1 MKKKR
6 IAMLLVATLT
16 FSQSMGAVIPVAAE
30 ELTADTGQETAETEE
45 SEEIVQENDA
55 SETTG
60 EAASVPDLE
69 DDEELSLQ
77 DDAENAEEEI
87 AEEENTSE
95 TTELFGDNTE
105 NQEAF
110 SDGSEAGESAEA
122 NEQYQLNLIF
132 EGASGSQD
140 LLPNSH
146 VRIKSR
152 LVDTIGC
159 SDVSAYELKVAPVTG
174 GNGVKMADVS
184 LDGQDIVLDV
194 YNKTGD
200 ARISATAFINGTEV
214 AKREFWVNISEY
226 VILPE
231 KITDTSGNEINLE
244 VGQQLDIAKDM
255 KPQLVRYKDGK
266 GDPIPLTGDNYKIVM
281 SQTGPGGEEFRD
293 YDADGLKWI
302 EVPGQDLP
310 ILERTT
316 ENSTWFALLA
326 MERSENGDWHY
337 ITRHHYELTSLISN
351 DYDNGHNDDSE
362 EKSSYRLV
370 YDYQDTTGNGAMLP
384 NSQMTATTYLEDKT
398 KDYQRVDD
406 YKLEILEQSKLAD
419 ISVSA
424 DGKKLVIKSG
434 NKTGQGCCYIS
445 VQIPDGKGGYREAF
459 RKDMWFSVSEYVI
472 LPEKITDTSGNE
484 INLEVG
490 QQLDIAKDMKPQLVR
505 YKDGKG
511 DPIPVTGDNYK
522 IVISSWTDESTGTVY
537 HDYDTDGWKWID
549 VPGQEL
555 PILERTSGYGTYFGL
570 TAMEKS
576 VDGNWYQIARRM
588 YELDTLPGY
597 NGDDSG
603 NFGDNGHNDDSE
615 EKSSYRLIYDYQDTT
630 GNGAMLPNSQMT
642 ATTYLEDKTKD
653 YQRVDD
659 YKLEILE
666 QSKLAD
672 ISVSADGKKLVIK
685 SGNKTGQGCCYI
697 SVQIPDGKGGYRE
710 AFRKDMWFSVSEY
723 VILPEKITDTS
734 GNEINLEVGQQLDI
748 AKDMKPQLV
757 RYKDGKGDPI
767 PVTGDNYKI
776 VISSWTDE
784 STGTVYHDYDTDG
797 WKWIDVPG
805 QELPILERTSGYGTY
820 FGLTAMEKS
829 ADGNWHQI
837 ARRMYELDTLPGY
850 NGDDSGNFGDSG
862 HDSDDSEEKSF
873 YNLTYDLE
881 GTAGNEAMLPNNE
894 TTIVTDILDKT
905 SGQHP
910 VKDYKLEIIEQSKLA
925 EATVSSDGKK
935 LIIKSNDKTGV
946 GCCYVAVKLLDKTG
960 EYKEAFRKDIWFEV
974 SEFMLL
980 PENLTDK
987 NGKLLN
993 PAVGESIN
1001 LANLKVKLVQYIN
1014 GKGDPVE
1021 ITGNDI
1027 KIVVMSWK
1035 DTESGKLQYDYDD
1048 EAWNMQKVSGQELP
1062 IMTRKSDDN
1071 TRLALSAMRKNKNGE
1086 WERLV
1091 RKHFEIGENS
1101 SKHSHSWKAVK
1112 TVQATCT
1119 SKGSRTDK
1127 CTSCDGVRTV
1137 TLPAKHTAVKDAAV
1151 AATVFKAGKT
1161 EGSHCKVCGK
1171 VLRKQASVAKLKP
1184 TISLTASSLKMKAGQ
1199 STTVFKA
1206 AGLAKGDYVTKVTS
1220 GNTGI
1225 VKVSSVTKKGT
1236 FRLTAGKKAGST
1248 TVKVILASKKS
1259 ASFKVTVQRGVV
1271 KTSKITVSTKSV
1283 TLKKGTTY
1291 RKLASSVKV
1300 TPVTSQEKV
1309 TYTSSNKKI
1318 VTVTSGGVIKG
1329 LKKGNATITIR
1340 SGSKRTTCKVTV
1352 K

>member
-200 ARISATAFINGTEV
+200 ARISATASINGTEV

-362 EKSSYRLV
+362 EKSSYRL
-370 YDYQDTTGNGAMLP
+370 
-384 NSQMTATTYLEDKT
+384 
-398 KDYQRVDD
+398 
-406 YKLEILEQSKLAD
+406 
-419 ISVSA
+419 
-424 DGKKLVIKSG
+424 
-434 NKTGQGCCYIS
+434 
-445 VQIPDGKGGYREAF
+445 
-459 RKDMWFSVSEYVI
+459 
-472 LPEKITDTSGNE
+472 
-484 INLEVG
+484 
-490 QQLDIAKDMKPQLVR
+490 
-505 YKDGKG
+505 
-511 DPIPVTGDNYK
+511 
-522 IVISSWTDESTGTVY
+522 
-537 HDYDTDGWKWID
+537 
-549 VPGQEL
+549 
-555 PILERTSGYGTYFGL
+555 
-570 TAMEKS
+570 
-576 VDGNWYQIARRM
+576 
-588 YELDTLPGY
+588 
-597 NGDDSG
+597 
-603 NFGDNGHNDDSE
+603 
-615 EKSSYRLIYDYQDTT
+615 IYDYQDTT

-723 VILPEKITDTS
+723 VILPEKITDAN
-734 GNEINLEVGQQLDI
+734 GNVIIPKVGQQVDI
-748 AKDMKPQLV
+748 VNNMKPQLV

-784 STGTVYHDYDTDG
+784 STGTVYPDYDTDV

-925 EATVSSDGKK
+925 EATVSPDGKK

-1151 AATVFKAGKT
+1151 AATVFKAGKK

-1171 VLRKQASVAKLKP
+1171 VLRKQITVAKLKP

-1199 STTVFKA
+1199 STTAFKA
-1206 AGLAKGDYVTKVTS
+1206 AGLAKGDYVTRVTS

-1225 VKVSSVTKKGT
+1225 VKVSSVTKKGA

>member
-200 ARISATAFINGTEV
+200 ARISATASINGTEV

-472 LPEKITDTSGNE
+472 LPEKITDTRGNE

-603 NFGDNGHNDDSE
+603 NFGD
-615 EKSSYRLIYDYQDTT
+615 
-630 GNGAMLPNSQMT
+630 
-642 ATTYLEDKTKD
+642 
-653 YQRVDD
+653 
-659 YKLEILE
+659 
-666 QSKLAD
+666 
-672 ISVSADGKKLVIK
+672 
-685 SGNKTGQGCCYI
+685 
-697 SVQIPDGKGGYRE
+697 
-710 AFRKDMWFSVSEY
+710 
-723 VILPEKITDTS
+723 
-734 GNEINLEVGQQLDI
+734 
-748 AKDMKPQLV
+748 
-757 RYKDGKGDPI
+757 
-767 PVTGDNYKI
+767 
-776 VISSWTDE
+776 
-784 STGTVYHDYDTDG
+784 
-797 WKWIDVPG
+797 
-805 QELPILERTSGYGTY
+805 
-820 FGLTAMEKS
+820 
-829 ADGNWHQI
+829 
-837 ARRMYELDTLPGY
+837 
-850 NGDDSGNFGDSG
+850 SG

-925 EATVSSDGKK
+925 EATVSPDGKK

-1151 AATVFKAGKT
+1151 AATVFKAGKK

-1171 VLRKQASVAKLKP
+1171 VLRKQITVAKLKP
-1184 TISLTASSLKMKAGQ
+1184 TISLTTSSLKMKASQ
-1199 STTVFKA
+1199 STTAFKA

-1329 LKKGNATITIR
+1329 LKKGTATITIR

>member
-16 FSQSMGAVIPVAAE
+16 FSQNMGAVIPAAAE

-45 SEEIVQENDA
+45 SVQENDD

-95 TTELFGDNTE
+95 TTELSGDNTE

-110 SDGSEAGESAEA
+110 SDGSEDGESATA
-122 NEQYQLNLIF
+122 NEQYQLNLIY
-132 EGASGSQD
+132 EGTSGSQD

-146 VRIKSR
+146 VRIKTR
-152 LVDTIGC
+152 LVDTTDW

-214 AKREFWVNISEY
+214 AKREFGVNISEY

-266 GDPIPLTGDNYKIVM
+266 GDPIPVTGDNYKIVM
-281 SQTGPGGEEFRD
+281 SQTDPGGEELRD

-326 MERSENGDWHY
+326 MERLENGDWHY
-337 ITRHHYELTSLISN
+337 ITRHHYELNPLNNS

-362 EKSSYRLV
+362 EKSSYRLI
-370 YDYQDTTGNGAMLP
+370 YDYQDTTGNEAMLP
-384 NSQMTATTYLEDKT
+384 NSQMTAITYLEDKT

-505 YKDGKG
+505 YKG
-511 DPIPVTGDNYK
+511 
-522 IVISSWTDESTGTVY
+522 
-537 HDYDTDGWKWID
+537 
-549 VPGQEL
+549 
-555 PILERTSGYGTYFGL
+555 
-570 TAMEKS
+570 
-576 VDGNWYQIARRM
+576 
-588 YELDTLPGY
+588 
-597 NGDDSG
+597 
-603 NFGDNGHNDDSE
+603 
-615 EKSSYRLIYDYQDTT
+615 
-630 GNGAMLPNSQMT
+630 
-642 ATTYLEDKTKD
+642 
-653 YQRVDD
+653 
-659 YKLEILE
+659 
-666 QSKLAD
+666 
-672 ISVSADGKKLVIK
+672 
-685 SGNKTGQGCCYI
+685 
-697 SVQIPDGKGGYRE
+697 
-710 AFRKDMWFSVSEY
+710 
-723 VILPEKITDTS
+723 
-734 GNEINLEVGQQLDI
+734 
-748 AKDMKPQLV
+748 
-757 RYKDGKGDPI
+757 GKGDPI

-837 ARRMYELDTLPGY
+837 ARRMYEVDTLPGY

-925 EATVSSDGKK
+925 EATVSPDGKK

-974 SEFMLL
+974 SEFMLI
-980 PENLTDK
+980 PDNLTDK

-1001 LANLKVKLVQYIN
+1001 LVNLKVKLVQYIN

-1127 CTSCDGVRTV
+1127 CTSCDGIRTV
-1137 TLPAKHTAVKDAAV
+1137 TLPAKHTAVKDAAI
-1151 AATVFKAGKT
+1151 AATVFKAGKK

-1171 VLRKQASVAKLKP
+1171 VLKKQITVAKLKP

-1199 STTVFKA
+1199 STTAFKA

-1259 ASFKVTVQRGVV
+1259 ASFKVTVQRGAV

-1318 VTVTSGGVIKG
+1318 ATVTSGGVIKG
-1329 LKKGNATITIR
+1329 LKKGTATITIR

>member
-110 SDGSEAGESAEA
+110 SDGSEAGESAAA

-132 EGASGSQD
+132 EGASGGQD
-140 LLPNSH
+140 LLPNSR

-152 LVDTIGC
+152 LVDTIGY

-174 GNGVKMADVS
+174 GNGAKMADVS

-200 ARISATAFINGTEV
+200 ARISATASINGTEV

-576 VDGNWYQIARRM
+576 
-588 YELDTLPGY
+588 
-597 NGDDSG
+597 
-603 NFGDNGHNDDSE
+603 
-615 EKSSYRLIYDYQDTT
+615 
-630 GNGAMLPNSQMT
+630 
-642 ATTYLEDKTKD
+642 
-653 YQRVDD
+653 
-659 YKLEILE
+659 
-666 QSKLAD
+666 
-672 ISVSADGKKLVIK
+672 
-685 SGNKTGQGCCYI
+685 
-697 SVQIPDGKGGYRE
+697 
-710 AFRKDMWFSVSEY
+710 
-723 VILPEKITDTS
+723 
-734 GNEINLEVGQQLDI
+734 
-748 AKDMKPQLV
+748 
-757 RYKDGKGDPI
+757 
-767 PVTGDNYKI
+767 
-776 VISSWTDE
+776 
-784 STGTVYHDYDTDG
+784 
-797 WKWIDVPG
+797 
-805 QELPILERTSGYGTY
+805 
-820 FGLTAMEKS
+820 

-925 EATVSSDGKK
+925 EATVSPDGKK

-1151 AATVFKAGKT
+1151 AATVFKAGKK

-1171 VLRKQASVAKLKP
+1171 VLRKQITVAKLKP
-1184 TISLTASSLKMKAGQ
+1184 TISLTTSSLKMKAGQ
-1199 STTVFKA
+1199 STTAFKA

-1329 LKKGNATITIR
+1329 LKKGTATITIR

>member
-45 SEEIVQENDA
+45 SEEIVQENGG

-60 EAASVPDLE
+60 EVASVPDLE
-69 DDEELSLQ
+69 DEEELSLQ

-95 TTELFGDNTE
+95 TTELSGDNTE

-110 SDGSEAGESAEA
+110 SDGSEAGESAAA

-132 EGASGSQD
+132 EGASGGQD
-140 LLPNSH
+140 LLPNSR

-152 LVDTIGC
+152 LVDTIGY

-174 GNGVKMADVS
+174 GNGAKMADVS

-472 LPEKITDTSGNE
+472 LPEKITDANGNV
-484 INLEVG
+484 IIPKVG
-490 QQLDIAKDMKPQLVR
+490 QKVDIVNNMKPQLVR

-576 VDGNWYQIARRM
+576 V
-588 YELDTLPGY
+588 
-597 NGDDSG
+597 
-603 NFGDNGHNDDSE
+603 
-615 EKSSYRLIYDYQDTT
+615 
-630 GNGAMLPNSQMT
+630 
-642 ATTYLEDKTKD
+642 
-653 YQRVDD
+653 
-659 YKLEILE
+659 
-666 QSKLAD
+666 
-672 ISVSADGKKLVIK
+672 
-685 SGNKTGQGCCYI
+685 
-697 SVQIPDGKGGYRE
+697 
-710 AFRKDMWFSVSEY
+710 
-723 VILPEKITDTS
+723 
-734 GNEINLEVGQQLDI
+734 
-748 AKDMKPQLV
+748 
-757 RYKDGKGDPI
+757 
-767 PVTGDNYKI
+767 
-776 VISSWTDE
+776 
-784 STGTVYHDYDTDG
+784 
-797 WKWIDVPG
+797 
-805 QELPILERTSGYGTY
+805 
-820 FGLTAMEKS
+820 
-829 ADGNWHQI
+829 DGNWHQI

-925 EATVSSDGKK
+925 EATVSPDGKK

-1151 AATVFKAGKT
+1151 AATVFKAGKK

-1171 VLRKQASVAKLKP
+1171 VLRKQITVAKLKP
-1184 TISLTASSLKMKAGQ
+1184 TISLTTSSLKMKAGQ
-1199 STTVFKA
+1199 STTAFKA

-1225 VKVSSVTKKGT
+1225 VKVSSVTKKGI

-1329 LKKGNATITIR
+1329 LKKGTATITIR

>member
-200 ARISATAFINGTEV
+200 ARISATASINGTEV

-490 QQLDIAKDMKPQLVR
+490 QQVDIAKDMKPQLVR

-603 NFGDNGHNDDSE
+603 NFGD
-615 EKSSYRLIYDYQDTT
+615 
-630 GNGAMLPNSQMT
+630 
-642 ATTYLEDKTKD
+642 
-653 YQRVDD
+653 
-659 YKLEILE
+659 
-666 QSKLAD
+666 
-672 ISVSADGKKLVIK
+672 
-685 SGNKTGQGCCYI
+685 
-697 SVQIPDGKGGYRE
+697 
-710 AFRKDMWFSVSEY
+710 
-723 VILPEKITDTS
+723 
-734 GNEINLEVGQQLDI
+734 
-748 AKDMKPQLV
+748 
-757 RYKDGKGDPI
+757 
-767 PVTGDNYKI
+767 
-776 VISSWTDE
+776 
-784 STGTVYHDYDTDG
+784 
-797 WKWIDVPG
+797 
-805 QELPILERTSGYGTY
+805 
-820 FGLTAMEKS
+820 
-829 ADGNWHQI
+829 
-837 ARRMYELDTLPGY
+837 
-850 NGDDSGNFGDSG
+850 SG

-925 EATVSSDGKK
+925 EATVSPDGKK

-1151 AATVFKAGKT
+1151 AATVFKAGKK

-1171 VLRKQASVAKLKP
+1171 VLRKQITVAKLKP
-1184 TISLTASSLKMKAGQ
+1184 TISLTTSSLKMKAGQ
-1199 STTVFKA
+1199 STTAFKA

-1329 LKKGNATITIR
+1329 LKKGTATITIR

>member
-45 SEEIVQENDA
+45 SVQENDD

-60 EAASVPDLE
+60 EAASVPDLK

-95 TTELFGDNTE
+95 ITELFGDNTE
-105 NQEAF
+105 NQEVF
-110 SDGSEAGESAEA
+110 NDGSEGGESAAA

-132 EGASGSQD
+132 EGASGGQD
-140 LLPNSH
+140 LLPNSR

-152 LVDTIGC
+152 LVDTIGY

-174 GNGVKMADVS
+174 GNGAKMADVS

-214 AKREFWVNISEY
+214 AKREFWVNI
-226 VILPE
+226 
-231 KITDTSGNEINLE
+231 
-244 VGQQLDIAKDM
+244 
-255 KPQLVRYKDGK
+255 
-266 GDPIPLTGDNYKIVM
+266 
-281 SQTGPGGEEFRD
+281 
-293 YDADGLKWI
+293 
-302 EVPGQDLP
+302 
-310 ILERTT
+310 
-316 ENSTWFALLA
+316 
-326 MERSENGDWHY
+326 
-337 ITRHHYELTSLISN
+337 
-351 DYDNGHNDDSE
+351 
-362 EKSSYRLV
+362 
-370 YDYQDTTGNGAMLP
+370 
-384 NSQMTATTYLEDKT
+384 
-398 KDYQRVDD
+398 
-406 YKLEILEQSKLAD
+406 
-419 ISVSA
+419 
-424 DGKKLVIKSG
+424 
-434 NKTGQGCCYIS
+434 
-445 VQIPDGKGGYREAF
+445 
-459 RKDMWFSVSEYVI
+459 
-472 LPEKITDTSGNE
+472 
-484 INLEVG
+484 
-490 QQLDIAKDMKPQLVR
+490 
-505 YKDGKG
+505 
-511 DPIPVTGDNYK
+511 
-522 IVISSWTDESTGTVY
+522 
-537 HDYDTDGWKWID
+537 
-549 VPGQEL
+549 
-555 PILERTSGYGTYFGL
+555 
-570 TAMEKS
+570 
-576 VDGNWYQIARRM
+576 
-588 YELDTLPGY
+588 
-597 NGDDSG
+597 
-603 NFGDNGHNDDSE
+603 
-615 EKSSYRLIYDYQDTT
+615 
-630 GNGAMLPNSQMT
+630 
-642 ATTYLEDKTKD
+642 
-653 YQRVDD
+653 
-659 YKLEILE
+659 
-666 QSKLAD
+666 
-672 ISVSADGKKLVIK
+672 
-685 SGNKTGQGCCYI
+685 
-697 SVQIPDGKGGYRE
+697 
-710 AFRKDMWFSVSEY
+710 SEY

-1329 LKKGNATITIR
+1329 LKKGTATITIR

>member
-45 SEEIVQENDA
+45 SVQENDD

-60 EAASVPDLE
+60 EAASVPDLK

-95 TTELFGDNTE
+95 ITELFGDNTE
-105 NQEAF
+105 NQEVF
-110 SDGSEAGESAEA
+110 NDGSEGGESAAA

-132 EGASGSQD
+132 EGASGGQD
-140 LLPNSH
+140 LLPNSR

-152 LVDTIGC
+152 LVDTIGY

-174 GNGVKMADVS
+174 GNGAKMADVS

-472 LPEKITDTSGNE
+472 LPEKITDANGNV
-484 INLEVG
+484 IIPKVG
-490 QQLDIAKDMKPQLVR
+490 QKVDIVNNMKPQLVR

-603 NFGDNGHNDDSE
+603 NFGD
-615 EKSSYRLIYDYQDTT
+615 
-630 GNGAMLPNSQMT
+630 
-642 ATTYLEDKTKD
+642 
-653 YQRVDD
+653 
-659 YKLEILE
+659 
-666 QSKLAD
+666 
-672 ISVSADGKKLVIK
+672 
-685 SGNKTGQGCCYI
+685 
-697 SVQIPDGKGGYRE
+697 
-710 AFRKDMWFSVSEY
+710 
-723 VILPEKITDTS
+723 
-734 GNEINLEVGQQLDI
+734 
-748 AKDMKPQLV
+748 
-757 RYKDGKGDPI
+757 
-767 PVTGDNYKI
+767 
-776 VISSWTDE
+776 
-784 STGTVYHDYDTDG
+784 
-797 WKWIDVPG
+797 
-805 QELPILERTSGYGTY
+805 
-820 FGLTAMEKS
+820 
-829 ADGNWHQI
+829 
-837 ARRMYELDTLPGY
+837 
-850 NGDDSGNFGDSG
+850 SG

-925 EATVSSDGKK
+925 EATVSPDGKK

-1151 AATVFKAGKT
+1151 AATVFKAGKK

-1199 STTVFKA
+1199 STTAFKA
-1206 AGLAKGDYVTKVTS
+1206 AGLAKGDYVTRVTS

-1225 VKVSSVTKKGT
+1225 VKVSSVTKKGA

>member
-45 SEEIVQENDA
+45 SEEIVQENGG

-60 EAASVPDLE
+60 EVASVPDLE
-69 DDEELSLQ
+69 DEEELSLQ

-95 TTELFGDNTE
+95 TTELSGDNTE

-110 SDGSEAGESAEA
+110 SDGSEAGESAAA

-132 EGASGSQD
+132 EGASGGQD
-140 LLPNSH
+140 LLPNSR

-152 LVDTIGC
+152 LVDTIGY

-174 GNGVKMADVS
+174 GNGAKMADVS

-537 HDYDTDGWKWID
+537 PDYDTD
-549 VPGQEL
+549 V
-555 PILERTSGYGTYFGL
+555 
-570 TAMEKS
+570 
-576 VDGNWYQIARRM
+576 
-588 YELDTLPGY
+588 
-597 NGDDSG
+597 
-603 NFGDNGHNDDSE
+603 
-615 EKSSYRLIYDYQDTT
+615 
-630 GNGAMLPNSQMT
+630 
-642 ATTYLEDKTKD
+642 
-653 YQRVDD
+653 
-659 YKLEILE
+659 
-666 QSKLAD
+666 
-672 ISVSADGKKLVIK
+672 
-685 SGNKTGQGCCYI
+685 
-697 SVQIPDGKGGYRE
+697 
-710 AFRKDMWFSVSEY
+710 
-723 VILPEKITDTS
+723 
-734 GNEINLEVGQQLDI
+734 
-748 AKDMKPQLV
+748 
-757 RYKDGKGDPI
+757 
-767 PVTGDNYKI
+767 
-776 VISSWTDE
+776 
-784 STGTVYHDYDTDG
+784 

-925 EATVSSDGKK
+925 EATVSPDGKK

-1151 AATVFKAGKT
+1151 AATVFKAGKK

-1171 VLRKQASVAKLKP
+1171 VLRKQITVAKLKP

-1199 STTVFKA
+1199 STTAFKA
-1206 AGLAKGDYVTKVTS
+1206 AGLAKGDYVTRVTS

-1225 VKVSSVTKKGT
+1225 VKVSSVTKKGA

>member
-1 MKKKR
+1 M
-6 IAMLLVATLT
+6 
-16 FSQSMGAVIPVAAE
+16 
-30 ELTADTGQETAETEE
+30 
-45 SEEIVQENDA
+45 N
-55 SETTG
+55 
-60 EAASVPDLE
+60 
-69 DDEELSLQ
+69 
-77 DDAENAEEEI
+77 
-87 AEEENTSE
+87 
-95 TTELFGDNTE
+95 
-105 NQEAF
+105 
-110 SDGSEAGESAEA
+110 
-122 NEQYQLNLIF
+122 
-132 EGASGSQD
+132 
-140 LLPNSH
+140 NS
-146 VRIKSR
+146 
-152 LVDTIGC
+152 
-159 SDVSAYELKVAPVTG
+159 
-174 GNGVKMADVS
+174 
-184 LDGQDIVLDV
+184 
-194 YNKTGD
+194 
-200 ARISATAFINGTEV
+200 
-214 AKREFWVNISEY
+214 
-226 VILPE
+226 
-231 KITDTSGNEINLE
+231 
-244 VGQQLDIAKDM
+244 
-255 KPQLVRYKDGK
+255 
-266 GDPIPLTGDNYKIVM
+266 
-281 SQTGPGGEEFRD
+281 
-293 YDADGLKWI
+293 
-302 EVPGQDLP
+302 
-310 ILERTT
+310 
-316 ENSTWFALLA
+316 
-326 MERSENGDWHY
+326 
-337 ITRHHYELTSLISN
+337 

-362 EKSSYRLV
+362 EKSSYRLI
-370 YDYQDTTGNGAMLP
+370 YDYQDTTGNEAMLP

-472 LPEKITDTSGNE
+472 LPEKITDANGNV
-484 INLEVG
+484 IIPEVG
-490 QQLDIAKDMKPQLVR
+490 QQVDIV
-505 YKDGKG
+505 
-511 DPIPVTGDNYK
+511 N
-522 IVISSWTDESTGTVY
+522 
-537 HDYDTDGWKWID
+537 
-549 VPGQEL
+549 
-555 PILERTSGYGTYFGL
+555 
-570 TAMEKS
+570 
-576 VDGNWYQIARRM
+576 N
-588 YELDTLPGY
+588 
-597 NGDDSG
+597 
-603 NFGDNGHNDDSE
+603 
-615 EKSSYRLIYDYQDTT
+615 
-630 GNGAMLPNSQMT
+630 
-642 ATTYLEDKTKD
+642 
-653 YQRVDD
+653 
-659 YKLEILE
+659 
-666 QSKLAD
+666 
-672 ISVSADGKKLVIK
+672 
-685 SGNKTGQGCCYI
+685 
-697 SVQIPDGKGGYRE
+697 
-710 AFRKDMWFSVSEY
+710 
-723 VILPEKITDTS
+723 
-734 GNEINLEVGQQLDI
+734 
-748 AKDMKPQLV
+748 MKPQLV

-837 ARRMYELDTLPGY
+837 ARRMYEVDTLPGY

-925 EATVSSDGKK
+925 EATVSPDGKK

-974 SEFMLL
+974 SEFMLI
-980 PENLTDK
+980 PDNLTDK

-1127 CTSCDGVRTV
+1127 CTSCDGIRTV
-1137 TLPAKHTAVKDAAV
+1137 TLPAKHTAVKDAAI
-1151 AATVFKAGKT
+1151 AATVFKAGKK

-1171 VLRKQASVAKLKP
+1171 VLRKQITVAKLKP

-1199 STTVFKA
+1199 STTAFKA

-1259 ASFKVTVQRGVV
+1259 ASFKVTVQRGAV

-1300 TPVTSQEKV
+1300 PPVPSQEKV

-1318 VTVTSGGVIKG
+1318 ATVTSGGVIKG
-1329 LKKGNATITIR
+1329 LKKGTATITIR

>member
-6 IAMLLVATLT
+6 IAMLLAATLT
-16 FSQSMGAVIPVAAE
+16 FSQSMGVAIPVAAE

-45 SEEIVQENDA
+45 SVQENDD

-60 EAASVPDLE
+60 EAASVSDLE

-110 SDGSEAGESAEA
+110 SDGSEAGESAAA

-140 LLPNSH
+140 LLPNSR

-152 LVDTIGC
+152 LVDTIGY

-184 LDGQDIVLDV
+184 LEGQDIVLDV
-194 YNKTGD
+194 YNKTGN

-266 GDPIPLTGDNYKIVM
+266 GDPIPVTGDNYKIVM
-281 SQTGPGGEEFRD
+281 SQTGPGGEELRD

-337 ITRHHYELTSLISN
+337 ITRHHYALNPLNNS

-384 NSQMTATTYLEDKT
+384 NSQMTAT
-398 KDYQRVDD
+398 
-406 YKLEILEQSKLAD
+406 I
-419 ISVSA
+419 
-424 DGKKLVIKSG
+424 
-434 NKTGQGCCYIS
+434 
-445 VQIPDGKGGYREAF
+445 
-459 RKDMWFSVSEYVI
+459 
-472 LPEKITDTSGNE
+472 
-484 INLEVG
+484 
-490 QQLDIAKDMKPQLVR
+490 
-505 YKDGKG
+505 
-511 DPIPVTGDNYK
+511 
-522 IVISSWTDESTGTVY
+522 
-537 HDYDTDGWKWID
+537 
-549 VPGQEL
+549 
-555 PILERTSGYGTYFGL
+555 
-570 TAMEKS
+570 
-576 VDGNWYQIARRM
+576 
-588 YELDTLPGY
+588 
-597 NGDDSG
+597 
-603 NFGDNGHNDDSE
+603 
-615 EKSSYRLIYDYQDTT
+615 
-630 GNGAMLPNSQMT
+630 
-642 ATTYLEDKTKD
+642 YLEDKTKD

-925 EATVSSDGKK
+925 EATVSPDGKK

-1151 AATVFKAGKT
+1151 AATVFKAGKK

-1171 VLRKQASVAKLKP
+1171 VLRKQITVAKLKP
-1184 TISLTASSLKMKAGQ
+1184 TISLTTSSLKMKAGQ
-1199 STTVFKA
+1199 STTAFKA

-1329 LKKGNATITIR
+1329 LKKGTATITIR

>member
-45 SEEIVQENDA
+45 SVQENDD
-55 SETTG
+55 SETIG
-60 EAASVPDLE
+60 KAASVPDLE

-87 AEEENTSE
+87 AEEDTSE

-110 SDGSEAGESAEA
+110 SDGSEAGESAVA

-132 EGASGSQD
+132 EGASGGQD
-140 LLPNSH
+140 LLPNSR

-152 LVDTIGC
+152 LVDTIGY
-159 SDVSAYELKVAPVTG
+159 SDVSAYELKVASVTG
-174 GNGVKMADVS
+174 GNGAKMADVS

-511 DPIPVTGDNYK
+511 DPIPLTGDNYK

-537 HDYDTDGWKWID
+537 PDYDTD
-549 VPGQEL
+549 V
-555 PILERTSGYGTYFGL
+555 
-570 TAMEKS
+570 
-576 VDGNWYQIARRM
+576 
-588 YELDTLPGY
+588 
-597 NGDDSG
+597 
-603 NFGDNGHNDDSE
+603 
-615 EKSSYRLIYDYQDTT
+615 
-630 GNGAMLPNSQMT
+630 
-642 ATTYLEDKTKD
+642 
-653 YQRVDD
+653 
-659 YKLEILE
+659 
-666 QSKLAD
+666 
-672 ISVSADGKKLVIK
+672 
-685 SGNKTGQGCCYI
+685 
-697 SVQIPDGKGGYRE
+697 
-710 AFRKDMWFSVSEY
+710 
-723 VILPEKITDTS
+723 
-734 GNEINLEVGQQLDI
+734 
-748 AKDMKPQLV
+748 
-757 RYKDGKGDPI
+757 
-767 PVTGDNYKI
+767 
-776 VISSWTDE
+776 
-784 STGTVYHDYDTDG
+784 

-925 EATVSSDGKK
+925 EATVSPDGKK

-980 PENLTDK
+980 PENMTDK

-1151 AATVFKAGKT
+1151 AATVFKAGKK

-1171 VLRKQASVAKLKP
+1171 VLRKQITVAKLKP
-1184 TISLTASSLKMKAGQ
+1184 TISLTTSSLKMKASQ
-1199 STTVFKA
+1199 STTAFKA

-1329 LKKGNATITIR
+1329 LKKGTATITIR

>member
-45 SEEIVQENDA
+45 SEEIVQKNGG

-60 EAASVPDLE
+60 EVASVPDLE
-69 DDEELSLQ
+69 DEEELSLQ

-95 TTELFGDNTE
+95 ITELFGDNTE

-110 SDGSEAGESAEA
+110 SDDSEAGESAAA

-132 EGASGSQD
+132 EGASGGQD
-140 LLPNSH
+140 LLPNSR

-152 LVDTIGC
+152 LVDTIDY

-200 ARISATAFINGTEV
+200 ARISATASINGTEV

-244 VGQQLDIAKDM
+244 IGQQLDIAKDM

-472 LPEKITDTSGNE
+472 LPEKITDANGNV
-484 INLEVG
+484 IIPKVG
-490 QQLDIAKDMKPQLVR
+490 QKVDIVNNMKPQLVR

-537 HDYDTDGWKWID
+537 PDYDTD
-549 VPGQEL
+549 V
-555 PILERTSGYGTYFGL
+555 
-570 TAMEKS
+570 
-576 VDGNWYQIARRM
+576 
-588 YELDTLPGY
+588 
-597 NGDDSG
+597 
-603 NFGDNGHNDDSE
+603 
-615 EKSSYRLIYDYQDTT
+615 
-630 GNGAMLPNSQMT
+630 
-642 ATTYLEDKTKD
+642 
-653 YQRVDD
+653 
-659 YKLEILE
+659 
-666 QSKLAD
+666 
-672 ISVSADGKKLVIK
+672 
-685 SGNKTGQGCCYI
+685 
-697 SVQIPDGKGGYRE
+697 
-710 AFRKDMWFSVSEY
+710 
-723 VILPEKITDTS
+723 
-734 GNEINLEVGQQLDI
+734 
-748 AKDMKPQLV
+748 
-757 RYKDGKGDPI
+757 
-767 PVTGDNYKI
+767 
-776 VISSWTDE
+776 
-784 STGTVYHDYDTDG
+784 

-925 EATVSSDGKK
+925 EATVSPDGKK

-1151 AATVFKAGKT
+1151 AATVFKAGKK

-1171 VLRKQASVAKLKP
+1171 VLRKQITVAKLKP

-1199 STTVFKA
+1199 STTAFKA
-1206 AGLAKGDYVTKVTS
+1206 AGLAKGDYVTRVTS

-1225 VKVSSVTKKGT
+1225 VKVSSVTKKGA

>member
-6 IAMLLVATLT
+6 IAMLLAAALT
-16 FSQSMGAVIPVAAE
+16 FSQSMGAAIPVAAE

-45 SEEIVQENDA
+45 SVQENGG
-55 SETTG
+55 SEITG
-60 EAASVPDLE
+60 ETASVSDLE

-77 DDAENAEEEI
+77 DDAENAEEV

-95 TTELFGDNTE
+95 IAEISGDNTE
-105 NQEAF
+105 NQEVF
-110 SDGSEAGESAEA
+110 SDGSEGGESATA
-122 NEQYQLNLIF
+122 NEQYQLNLIY
-132 EGASGSQD
+132 EGTSGSQD
-140 LLPNSH
+140 LLPNSR
-146 VRIKSR
+146 VRMKTR
-152 LVDTIGC
+152 LVDTTDW
-159 SDVSAYELKVAPVTG
+159 SAVSTYELKVAPVTG

-200 ARISATAFINGTEV
+200 ARISATAFINGNEV
-214 AKREFWVNISEY
+214 AKREFGINISEY

-231 KITDTSGNEINLE
+231 KTINLE
-244 VGQQLDIAKDM
+244 AGQQLDIAKDM

-266 GDPIPLTGDNYKIVM
+266 GDPIPVTGDNYKIVM
-281 SQTGPGGEEFRD
+281 SQTGPGGEELRD

-302 EVPGQDLP
+302 AVPGQDLP

-337 ITRHHYELTSLISN
+337 ITRHHYALDPLINS

-362 EKSSYRLV
+362 EKSSYSLI
-370 YDYQDTTGNGAMLP
+370 YDYQDTTGNGSMLP

-406 YKLEILEQSKLAD
+406 YKLEILEQSKLAE

-459 RKDMWFSVSEYVI
+459 RKDIWFSVSEYVL
-472 LPEKITDTSGNE
+472 LPENITDANGKVF
-484 INLEVG
+484 IPEVG
-490 QQLDIAKDMKPQLVR
+490 QQIDILNNMKPQLVR
-505 YKDGKG
+505 YKKGKG

-522 IVISSWTDESTGTVY
+522 IVIYSETDESTGTV
-537 HDYDTDGWKWID
+537 HRDYDADGWKWID

-555 PILERTSGYGTYFGL
+555 PILERTSGYGTWF
-570 TAMEKS
+570 A
-576 VDGNWYQIARRM
+576 
-588 YELDTLPGY
+588 
-597 NGDDSG
+597 
-603 NFGDNGHNDDSE
+603 
-615 EKSSYRLIYDYQDTT
+615 
-630 GNGAMLPNSQMT
+630 
-642 ATTYLEDKTKD
+642 
-653 YQRVDD
+653 
-659 YKLEILE
+659 
-666 QSKLAD
+666 
-672 ISVSADGKKLVIK
+672 LV
-685 SGNKTGQGCCYI
+685 
-697 SVQIPDGKGGYRE
+697 
-710 AFRKDMWFSVSEY
+710 
-723 VILPEKITDTS
+723 
-734 GNEINLEVGQQLDI
+734 
-748 AKDMKPQLV
+748 
-757 RYKDGKGDPI
+757 
-767 PVTGDNYKI
+767 
-776 VISSWTDE
+776 
-784 STGTVYHDYDTDG
+784 
-797 WKWIDVPG
+797 
-805 QELPILERTSGYGTY
+805 
-820 FGLTAMEKS
+820 AMEKS

-850 NGDDSGNFGDSG
+850 NGNDSGSFGDSG

-894 TTIVTDILDKT
+894 TTIMTDILDKT

-925 EATVSSDGKK
+925 EAAVSSDGKK

-960 EYKEAFRKDIWFEV
+960 KYKEAFRKDIWFEV

-1001 LANLKVKLVQYIN
+1001 LANLKVKLIQYIN

-1027 KIVVMSWK
+1027 KIVVMSWR

-1062 IMTRKSDDN
+1062 IMTRRSDDN
-1071 TRLALSAMRKNKNGE
+1071 TRLALSAIRKNKNGE

-1137 TLPAKHTAVKDAAV
+1137 TLPAKHTVVKDAAV

-1171 VLRKQASVAKLKP
+1171 VIRKQASVAKLKP

-1199 STTVFKA
+1199 STTAFKA

-1225 VKVSSVTKKGT
+1225 VKVSSVIKKGT

-1259 ASFKVTVQRGVV
+1259 ASFKVTVQNGAV

-1300 TPVTSQEKV
+1300 TPVTSPEKV

-1318 VTVTSGGVIKG
+1318 ATVTSGGVIKG
-1329 LKKGNATITIR
+1329 LKKGTATITIR
-1340 SGSKRTTCKVTV
+1340 SGSKKTTCKVTV

>member
-6 IAMLLVATLT
+6 IAMLLAAALT
-16 FSQSMGAVIPVAAE
+16 FSQSMGAAIPVAAE

-45 SEEIVQENDA
+45 SVQENGG
-55 SETTG
+55 SEITG
-60 EAASVPDLE
+60 ETASVSDLE

-77 DDAENAEEEI
+77 DDAENAEEV

-95 TTELFGDNTE
+95 IAEISGDNTE
-105 NQEAF
+105 NQEVF
-110 SDGSEAGESAEA
+110 SDGSEGGESATA
-122 NEQYQLNLIF
+122 NEQYQLNLIY
-132 EGASGSQD
+132 EGTSGSQD

-146 VRIKSR
+146 VRIKTR
-152 LVDTIGC
+152 LVDTTDW
-159 SDVSAYELKVAPVTG
+159 SAVSAYELKVAPVTG

-214 AKREFWVNISEY
+214 AKREFGVNISEY
-226 VILPE
+226 VILP
-231 KITDTSGNEINLE
+231 KKTINLE
-244 VGQQLDIAKDM
+244 AGQQLDIAKDM

-266 GDPIPLTGDNYKIVM
+266 GDPIPVTGDNYKIVM
-281 SQTGPGGEEFRD
+281 SQIGPGGEELRD

-302 EVPGQDLP
+302 AVPGQDLP

-337 ITRHHYELTSLISN
+337 ITRHHYALDPLINS

-362 EKSSYRLV
+362 EKSSYSLI
-370 YDYQDTTGNGAMLP
+370 YDYQDTTGNGSMLP
-384 NSQMTATTYLEDKT
+384 NSQMTATIYLEDKT

-406 YKLEILEQSKLAD
+406 YKLEILEQSKLAE

-459 RKDMWFSVSEYVI
+459 RKDIWFSVSEYVL
-472 LPEKITDTSGNE
+472 LPENITDANGKVF
-484 INLEVG
+484 IPEVG
-490 QQLDIAKDMKPQLVR
+490 QQIDILNNMKPQLVR
-505 YKDGKG
+505 YKKGKG

-522 IVISSWTDESTGTVY
+522 IVIYSETDESTGTV
-537 HDYDTDGWKWID
+537 HRDYDADGWKWID

-555 PILERTSGYGTYFGL
+555 PILERTSGYGTWFAL
-570 TAMEKS
+570 VAMEKS
-576 VDGNWYQIARRM
+576 ADGNWYQIARRM

-597 NGDDSG
+597 NGNDSG
-603 NFGDNGHNDDSE
+603 S
-615 EKSSYRLIYDYQDTT
+615 
-630 GNGAMLPNSQMT
+630 
-642 ATTYLEDKTKD
+642 
-653 YQRVDD
+653 
-659 YKLEILE
+659 
-666 QSKLAD
+666 
-672 ISVSADGKKLVIK
+672 
-685 SGNKTGQGCCYI
+685 
-697 SVQIPDGKGGYRE
+697 
-710 AFRKDMWFSVSEY
+710 
-723 VILPEKITDTS
+723 
-734 GNEINLEVGQQLDI
+734 
-748 AKDMKPQLV
+748 
-757 RYKDGKGDPI
+757 
-767 PVTGDNYKI
+767 
-776 VISSWTDE
+776 
-784 STGTVYHDYDTDG
+784 
-797 WKWIDVPG
+797 
-805 QELPILERTSGYGTY
+805 
-820 FGLTAMEKS
+820 
-829 ADGNWHQI
+829 
-837 ARRMYELDTLPGY
+837 
-850 NGDDSGNFGDSG
+850 FGDSG

-925 EATVSSDGKK
+925 EAAVSSDGKK

-960 EYKEAFRKDIWFEV
+960 KYKEAFRKDIWFEV

-1001 LANLKVKLVQYIN
+1001 LANLKVKLIQYIN

-1027 KIVVMSWK
+1027 KIVVMSWR
-1035 DTESGKLQYDYDD
+1035 DTESGKLQYDYDE

-1071 TRLALSAMRKNKNGE
+1071 TRLALSAIRKNKNGE

-1137 TLPAKHTAVKDAAV
+1137 TLPAKHTVVKDAAV

-1199 STTVFKA
+1199 STTAFKA

-1225 VKVSSVTKKGT
+1225 VKVSYVTKKGT

-1259 ASFKVTVQRGVV
+1259 ASFKVTVQNGAV

-1318 VTVTSGGVIKG
+1318 ATVTSGGVIKG
-1329 LKKGNATITIR
+1329 LKKGTATITIR
-1340 SGSKRTTCKVTV
+1340 SGSKKTTCKVTV

>member
-16 FSQSMGAVIPVAAE
+16 FSQNMGAVIPVAAE

-45 SEEIVQENDA
+45 SVQENDD

-95 TTELFGDNTE
+95 TTELSGDNTE

-110 SDGSEAGESAEA
+110 SDGSEDGESATA
-122 NEQYQLNLIF
+122 NEQYQLNLIY
-132 EGASGSQD
+132 EGTSGSQD

-146 VRIKSR
+146 VRIKTR
-152 LVDTIGC
+152 LVDTTDW

-214 AKREFWVNISEY
+214 AKREFGVNISEY

-266 GDPIPLTGDNYKIVM
+266 GDPIPVTGDNYKIVM
-281 SQTGPGGEEFRD
+281 SQTGPGGEELRD

-326 MERSENGDWHY
+326 MERLENGDWHY
-337 ITRHHYELTSLISN
+337 ITRHHYELNPLNNS

-362 EKSSYRLV
+362 EKSSYRLI
-370 YDYQDTTGNGAMLP
+370 YDYQDTTGNEAMLP
-384 NSQMTATTYLEDKT
+384 NSQMTAITYLEDKT

-472 LPEKITDTSGNE
+472 LPEKITDANGNV
-484 INLEVG
+484 IIPEVG
-490 QQLDIAKDMKPQLVR
+490 QQVDIV
-505 YKDGKG
+505 
-511 DPIPVTGDNYK
+511 N
-522 IVISSWTDESTGTVY
+522 
-537 HDYDTDGWKWID
+537 
-549 VPGQEL
+549 
-555 PILERTSGYGTYFGL
+555 
-570 TAMEKS
+570 
-576 VDGNWYQIARRM
+576 N
-588 YELDTLPGY
+588 
-597 NGDDSG
+597 
-603 NFGDNGHNDDSE
+603 
-615 EKSSYRLIYDYQDTT
+615 
-630 GNGAMLPNSQMT
+630 
-642 ATTYLEDKTKD
+642 
-653 YQRVDD
+653 
-659 YKLEILE
+659 
-666 QSKLAD
+666 
-672 ISVSADGKKLVIK
+672 
-685 SGNKTGQGCCYI
+685 
-697 SVQIPDGKGGYRE
+697 
-710 AFRKDMWFSVSEY
+710 
-723 VILPEKITDTS
+723 
-734 GNEINLEVGQQLDI
+734 
-748 AKDMKPQLV
+748 MKPQLV

-837 ARRMYELDTLPGY
+837 ARRMYEVDTLPGY

-925 EATVSSDGKK
+925 EATVSPDGKK

-974 SEFMLL
+974 SEFMLI
-980 PENLTDK
+980 PDNLTDK

-1101 SKHSHSWKAVK
+1101 SKHSHNWKAVK

-1127 CTSCDGVRTV
+1127 CTSCDGIRTV
-1137 TLPAKHTAVKDAAV
+1137 TLPAKHTAVKDAAI
-1151 AATVFKAGKT
+1151 AATVFKAGKK

-1171 VLRKQASVAKLKP
+1171 VLRKQITVAKLKP

-1199 STTVFKA
+1199 STTAFKA

-1259 ASFKVTVQRGVV
+1259 ASFKVTVQRGAV

-1318 VTVTSGGVIKG
+1318 ATVTSGGVIKG
-1329 LKKGNATITIR
+1329 LKKGTATITIR

>member
-45 SEEIVQENDA
+45 SVQENDD

-60 EAASVPDLE
+60 EAASVPDLK

-95 TTELFGDNTE
+95 ITELFGDNTE
-105 NQEAF
+105 NQEVF
-110 SDGSEAGESAEA
+110 NDGSEGGESAAA

-132 EGASGSQD
+132 EGASGGQD
-140 LLPNSH
+140 LLPNSR

-152 LVDTIGC
+152 LVDTIGY

-174 GNGVKMADVS
+174 GNGAKMADVS

-576 VDGNWYQIARRM
+576 VDGNWY
-588 YELDTLPGY
+588 
-597 NGDDSG
+597 
-603 NFGDNGHNDDSE
+603 
-615 EKSSYRLIYDYQDTT
+615 
-630 GNGAMLPNSQMT
+630 
-642 ATTYLEDKTKD
+642 
-653 YQRVDD
+653 
-659 YKLEILE
+659 
-666 QSKLAD
+666 
-672 ISVSADGKKLVIK
+672 
-685 SGNKTGQGCCYI
+685 
-697 SVQIPDGKGGYRE
+697 
-710 AFRKDMWFSVSEY
+710 
-723 VILPEKITDTS
+723 
-734 GNEINLEVGQQLDI
+734 
-748 AKDMKPQLV
+748 
-757 RYKDGKGDPI
+757 
-767 PVTGDNYKI
+767 
-776 VISSWTDE
+776 
-784 STGTVYHDYDTDG
+784 
-797 WKWIDVPG
+797 
-805 QELPILERTSGYGTY
+805 
-820 FGLTAMEKS
+820 
-829 ADGNWHQI
+829 QI

>member
-30 ELTADTGQETAETEE
+30 ELTADTGQETAEAEE
-45 SEEIVQENDA
+45 SEEIVQENGG

-69 DDEELSLQ
+69 DDEELSIQ

-95 TTELFGDNTE
+95 ITELFGDNTE
-105 NQEAF
+105 NQEVF
-110 SDGSEAGESAEA
+110 NDGSEGGESAEA

-132 EGASGSQD
+132 EGASGGQD

-200 ARISATAFINGTEV
+200 ARISATASINGTEV
-214 AKREFWVNISEY
+214 AKREFWVDISEY

-281 SQTGPGGEEFRD
+281 SQTDPGGEEYRD

-302 EVPGQDLP
+302 EVPGQELP

-316 ENSTWFALLA
+316 ENSTWFALQA

-337 ITRHHYELTSLISN
+337 ITRHHYELTSLINDGNN

-370 YDYQDTTGNGAMLP
+370 YDYQDTTGNEAMLP

-472 LPEKITDTSGNE
+472 LPEKITDANGNV
-484 INLEVG
+484 IIPEVG
-490 QQLDIAKDMKPQLVR
+490 QQVDIV
-505 YKDGKG
+505 
-511 DPIPVTGDNYK
+511 N
-522 IVISSWTDESTGTVY
+522 
-537 HDYDTDGWKWID
+537 
-549 VPGQEL
+549 
-555 PILERTSGYGTYFGL
+555 
-570 TAMEKS
+570 
-576 VDGNWYQIARRM
+576 N
-588 YELDTLPGY
+588 
-597 NGDDSG
+597 
-603 NFGDNGHNDDSE
+603 
-615 EKSSYRLIYDYQDTT
+615 
-630 GNGAMLPNSQMT
+630 
-642 ATTYLEDKTKD
+642 
-653 YQRVDD
+653 
-659 YKLEILE
+659 
-666 QSKLAD
+666 
-672 ISVSADGKKLVIK
+672 
-685 SGNKTGQGCCYI
+685 
-697 SVQIPDGKGGYRE
+697 
-710 AFRKDMWFSVSEY
+710 
-723 VILPEKITDTS
+723 
-734 GNEINLEVGQQLDI
+734 
-748 AKDMKPQLV
+748 MKPQLV

-837 ARRMYELDTLPGY
+837 ARRMYEVDTLPGY

-925 EATVSSDGKK
+925 EATVSPDGKK

-1127 CTSCDGVRTV
+1127 CTSCDGIRTV
-1137 TLPAKHTAVKDAAV
+1137 TLPAKHTAVKDAAI
-1151 AATVFKAGKT
+1151 AATVFKAGKK

-1171 VLRKQASVAKLKP
+1171 VLRKQITVAKLKP

-1199 STTVFKA
+1199 STTAFKA

-1259 ASFKVTVQRGVV
+1259 ASFKVTVQRGAV

-1318 VTVTSGGVIKG
+1318 ATVTSGGVIKG
-1329 LKKGNATITIR
+1329 LKKGTATITIR

>member
-45 SEEIVQENDA
+45 SEEIVQENGG

-95 TTELFGDNTE
+95 TTELSGDNTE

-110 SDGSEAGESAEA
+110 SDGSEAGESAAA

-132 EGASGSQD
+132 EGASGGQD
-140 LLPNSH
+140 LLPNSR

-152 LVDTIGC
+152 LVDTIGY

-266 GDPIPLTGDNYKIVM
+266 GDPIPVTGDNYKIVM

-337 ITRHHYELTSLISN
+337 ITRHHYALDPLINN
-351 DYDNGHNDDSE
+351 DY
-362 EKSSYRLV
+362 
-370 YDYQDTTGNGAMLP
+370 
-384 NSQMTATTYLEDKT
+384 
-398 KDYQRVDD
+398 
-406 YKLEILEQSKLAD
+406 
-419 ISVSA
+419 
-424 DGKKLVIKSG
+424 
-434 NKTGQGCCYIS
+434 
-445 VQIPDGKGGYREAF
+445 
-459 RKDMWFSVSEYVI
+459 
-472 LPEKITDTSGNE
+472 
-484 INLEVG
+484 
-490 QQLDIAKDMKPQLVR
+490 
-505 YKDGKG
+505 
-511 DPIPVTGDNYK
+511 
-522 IVISSWTDESTGTVY
+522 
-537 HDYDTDGWKWID
+537 
-549 VPGQEL
+549 
-555 PILERTSGYGTYFGL
+555 
-570 TAMEKS
+570 
-576 VDGNWYQIARRM
+576 
-588 YELDTLPGY
+588 
-597 NGDDSG
+597 
-603 NFGDNGHNDDSE
+603 DNGHNDDSE

-653 YQRVDD
+653 YQKVDD

-666 QSKLAD
+666 QSKLAE
-672 ISVSADGKKLVIK
+672 ISVSADGKKLIIK

-710 AFRKDMWFSVSEY
+710 AFRKDIWFSVSEY
-723 VILPEKITDTS
+723 VILPEKITDAN
-734 GNEINLEVGQQLDI
+734 GNVFIPEVGQQLDI

-881 GTAGNEAMLPNNE
+881 GTAGNESMLPNNE

-910 VKDYKLEIIEQSKLA
+910 VKDYKLEIIEQSRLA
-925 EATVSSDGKK
+925 EATVSPDGKK

-960 EYKEAFRKDIWFEV
+960 KYKEAFRKDIWFEV

-987 NGKLLN
+987 NGRLLN

-1137 TLPAKHTAVKDAAV
+1137 TLPAEHTVVKDAAV

-1171 VLRKQASVAKLKP
+1171 VLRKQTSVAKLKP

-1199 STTVFKA
+1199 STTAFKA

-1259 ASFKVTVQRGVV
+1259 ASFKVTVQRGAV

-1318 VTVTSGGVIKG
+1318 ATVTSGGVIKG
-1329 LKKGNATITIR
+1329 LKKGTATITIR
-1340 SGSKRTTCKVTV
+1340 SGSKKTTCKVTV

>member
-45 SEEIVQENDA
+45 IVQKNGG

-60 EAASVPDLE
+60 EVASVPDLE
-69 DDEELSLQ
+69 DEEELSLQ

-95 TTELFGDNTE
+95 ITELFGDNTE

-110 SDGSEAGESAEA
+110 SDGSEAGESAAA

-132 EGASGSQD
+132 EGASGGQD
-140 LLPNSH
+140 LLPNSR

-152 LVDTIGC
+152 LVDTIGY

-174 GNGVKMADVS
+174 GNGAKMADVS

-370 YDYQDTTGNGAMLP
+370 YDYQDTTGNEAMLP

-472 LPEKITDTSGNE
+472 LPEKITDANGNV
-484 INLEVG
+484 IIPKVG
-490 QQLDIAKDMKPQLVR
+490 QQVDIVNNMKPQLVR

-603 NFGDNGHNDDSE
+603 NFGD
-615 EKSSYRLIYDYQDTT
+615 
-630 GNGAMLPNSQMT
+630 
-642 ATTYLEDKTKD
+642 
-653 YQRVDD
+653 
-659 YKLEILE
+659 
-666 QSKLAD
+666 
-672 ISVSADGKKLVIK
+672 
-685 SGNKTGQGCCYI
+685 
-697 SVQIPDGKGGYRE
+697 
-710 AFRKDMWFSVSEY
+710 
-723 VILPEKITDTS
+723 
-734 GNEINLEVGQQLDI
+734 
-748 AKDMKPQLV
+748 
-757 RYKDGKGDPI
+757 
-767 PVTGDNYKI
+767 
-776 VISSWTDE
+776 
-784 STGTVYHDYDTDG
+784 
-797 WKWIDVPG
+797 
-805 QELPILERTSGYGTY
+805 
-820 FGLTAMEKS
+820 
-829 ADGNWHQI
+829 
-837 ARRMYELDTLPGY
+837 
-850 NGDDSGNFGDSG
+850 SG

-925 EATVSSDGKK
+925 EATVSPDGKK

-1151 AATVFKAGKT
+1151 AATVFKAGKK

-1171 VLRKQASVAKLKP
+1171 VLRKQITVAKLKP

-1199 STTVFKA
+1199 STTAFKA
-1206 AGLAKGDYVTKVTS
+1206 AGLAKGDYVTRVTS

-1225 VKVSSVTKKGT
+1225 VKVSSVTKKGA

>member
-45 SEEIVQENDA
+45 SEEIVQENGG

-69 DDEELSLQ
+69 DDEELSIQ

-87 AEEENTSE
+87 AEEENVSE

-110 SDGSEAGESAEA
+110 SDGSEAGESAAA

-132 EGASGSQD
+132 EGASGGQD
-140 LLPNSH
+140 LLPNSR

-152 LVDTIGC
+152 LVDTIGY

-200 ARISATAFINGTEV
+200 ARISATASINGTEV

-316 ENSTWFALLA
+316 ENPTWFALLA

-362 EKSSYRLV
+362 EKSSYRLI
-370 YDYQDTTGNGAMLP
+370 YDYQDTTGNEAMLP

-505 YKDGKG
+505 YKG
-511 DPIPVTGDNYK
+511 
-522 IVISSWTDESTGTVY
+522 
-537 HDYDTDGWKWID
+537 
-549 VPGQEL
+549 
-555 PILERTSGYGTYFGL
+555 
-570 TAMEKS
+570 
-576 VDGNWYQIARRM
+576 
-588 YELDTLPGY
+588 
-597 NGDDSG
+597 
-603 NFGDNGHNDDSE
+603 
-615 EKSSYRLIYDYQDTT
+615 
-630 GNGAMLPNSQMT
+630 
-642 ATTYLEDKTKD
+642 
-653 YQRVDD
+653 
-659 YKLEILE
+659 
-666 QSKLAD
+666 
-672 ISVSADGKKLVIK
+672 
-685 SGNKTGQGCCYI
+685 
-697 SVQIPDGKGGYRE
+697 
-710 AFRKDMWFSVSEY
+710 
-723 VILPEKITDTS
+723 
-734 GNEINLEVGQQLDI
+734 
-748 AKDMKPQLV
+748 
-757 RYKDGKGDPI
+757 GKGDPI

-837 ARRMYELDTLPGY
+837 ARRMYEVDTLPGY

-925 EATVSSDGKK
+925 EATVSPDGKK

-974 SEFMLL
+974 SEFMLI
-980 PENLTDK
+980 PDNLTDK

-1127 CTSCDGVRTV
+1127 CTSCDGIRTV
-1137 TLPAKHTAVKDAAV
+1137 TLPAKHTAVKDAAI
-1151 AATVFKAGKT
+1151 AATVFKAGKK

-1171 VLRKQASVAKLKP
+1171 VLRKQITVAKLKP

-1199 STTVFKA
+1199 STTAFKA

-1248 TVKVILASKKS
+1248 TVKVILASKKL
-1259 ASFKVTVQRGVV
+1259 ASFKVTVQRGAV

-1318 VTVTSGGVIKG
+1318 ATVTSGGVIKG
-1329 LKKGNATITIR
+1329 LKKGTATITIR

>member
-16 FSQSMGAVIPVAAE
+16 FSQSMGTVIPAAAE
-30 ELTADTGQETAETEE
+30 ELTADTGQKTAETEE
-45 SEEIVQENDA
+45 SEEIVQENGG

-69 DDEELSLQ
+69 DDEELSIQ

-95 TTELFGDNTE
+95 ITELSGDNTE

-110 SDGSEAGESAEA
+110 SDGSEDGESATA
-122 NEQYQLNLIF
+122 NEQYQLNLIY
-132 EGASGSQD
+132 EGTSGSQD

-146 VRIKSR
+146 VRIKTR
-152 LVDTIGC
+152 LVDTTDW

-184 LDGQDIVLDV
+184 LDGQDIVLDI

-214 AKREFWVNISEY
+214 AKREFGVNISEY

-231 KITDTSGNEINLE
+231 KTINLE
-244 VGQQLDIAKDM
+244 AGQQLDIAKDM

-266 GDPIPLTGDNYKIVM
+266 GDPIPVTGDNYKIVM
-281 SQTGPGGEEFRD
+281 SQTGPGGEELRD

-326 MERSENGDWHY
+326 MERLENGDWHY
-337 ITRHHYELTSLISN
+337 ITRHHYELNPLNNS

-362 EKSSYRLV
+362 EKSSYRLI
-370 YDYQDTTGNGAMLP
+370 YDYQDTTGNEAMLP

-472 LPEKITDTSGNE
+472 LPEKITGTSGNE

-505 YKDGKG
+505 YKG
-511 DPIPVTGDNYK
+511 
-522 IVISSWTDESTGTVY
+522 
-537 HDYDTDGWKWID
+537 
-549 VPGQEL
+549 
-555 PILERTSGYGTYFGL
+555 
-570 TAMEKS
+570 
-576 VDGNWYQIARRM
+576 
-588 YELDTLPGY
+588 
-597 NGDDSG
+597 
-603 NFGDNGHNDDSE
+603 
-615 EKSSYRLIYDYQDTT
+615 
-630 GNGAMLPNSQMT
+630 
-642 ATTYLEDKTKD
+642 
-653 YQRVDD
+653 
-659 YKLEILE
+659 
-666 QSKLAD
+666 
-672 ISVSADGKKLVIK
+672 
-685 SGNKTGQGCCYI
+685 
-697 SVQIPDGKGGYRE
+697 
-710 AFRKDMWFSVSEY
+710 
-723 VILPEKITDTS
+723 
-734 GNEINLEVGQQLDI
+734 
-748 AKDMKPQLV
+748 
-757 RYKDGKGDPI
+757 GKGDPI

-925 EATVSSDGKK
+925 EATVSPDGKK

-974 SEFMLL
+974 SEFMLI
-980 PENLTDK
+980 PDNLTDK

-1127 CTSCDGVRTV
+1127 CTSCDGIRTV
-1137 TLPAKHTAVKDAAV
+1137 TLSAKHTAVKDAAI
-1151 AATVFKAGKT
+1151 AATVFKAGKK

-1171 VLRKQASVAKLKP
+1171 VLRKQITVAKLKP

-1259 ASFKVTVQRGVV
+1259 ASFKVTVQRGAV

-1318 VTVTSGGVIKG
+1318 ATVTSGGVIKG
-1329 LKKGNATITIR
+1329 LKKGTATITIR

>member
-200 ARISATAFINGTEV
+200 ARISATASINGTEV

-370 YDYQDTTGNGAMLP
+370 YDYQDTTGNEAMLP

-537 HDYDTDGWKWID
+537 PDYDTDVWKWID

-576 VDGNWYQIARRM
+576 VDGNWY
-588 YELDTLPGY
+588 
-597 NGDDSG
+597 
-603 NFGDNGHNDDSE
+603 
-615 EKSSYRLIYDYQDTT
+615 
-630 GNGAMLPNSQMT
+630 
-642 ATTYLEDKTKD
+642 
-653 YQRVDD
+653 
-659 YKLEILE
+659 
-666 QSKLAD
+666 
-672 ISVSADGKKLVIK
+672 
-685 SGNKTGQGCCYI
+685 
-697 SVQIPDGKGGYRE
+697 
-710 AFRKDMWFSVSEY
+710 
-723 VILPEKITDTS
+723 
-734 GNEINLEVGQQLDI
+734 
-748 AKDMKPQLV
+748 
-757 RYKDGKGDPI
+757 
-767 PVTGDNYKI
+767 
-776 VISSWTDE
+776 
-784 STGTVYHDYDTDG
+784 
-797 WKWIDVPG
+797 
-805 QELPILERTSGYGTY
+805 
-820 FGLTAMEKS
+820 
-829 ADGNWHQI
+829 QI

-925 EATVSSDGKK
+925 EATVSPDGKK

-1151 AATVFKAGKT
+1151 AATVFKAGKK

-1171 VLRKQASVAKLKP
+1171 VLRKQITVAKLKP

-1199 STTVFKA
+1199 STTAFKA
-1206 AGLAKGDYVTKVTS
+1206 AGLAKGDYVTRVTS

-1225 VKVSSVTKKGT
+1225 VKVSSVTKKGA

>member
-45 SEEIVQENDA
+45 SEEIVQENGG

-60 EAASVPDLE
+60 EVASVPDLE
-69 DDEELSLQ
+69 DEEELSLQ

-95 TTELFGDNTE
+95 ITELFGDNIE
-105 NQEAF
+105 NQEVF
-110 SDGSEAGESAEA
+110 NDGSEGGESAEA

-132 EGASGSQD
+132 EGASGGQD

-200 ARISATAFINGTEV
+200 ARISATASINGTEV

-351 DYDNGHNDDSE
+351 DYDNSHNDDSE

-370 YDYQDTTGNGAMLP
+370 
-384 NSQMTATTYLEDKT
+384 
-398 KDYQRVDD
+398 
-406 YKLEILEQSKLAD
+406 
-419 ISVSA
+419 
-424 DGKKLVIKSG
+424 
-434 NKTGQGCCYIS
+434 
-445 VQIPDGKGGYREAF
+445 
-459 RKDMWFSVSEYVI
+459 
-472 LPEKITDTSGNE
+472 
-484 INLEVG
+484 
-490 QQLDIAKDMKPQLVR
+490 
-505 YKDGKG
+505 
-511 DPIPVTGDNYK
+511 
-522 IVISSWTDESTGTVY
+522 
-537 HDYDTDGWKWID
+537 
-549 VPGQEL
+549 
-555 PILERTSGYGTYFGL
+555 
-570 TAMEKS
+570 
-576 VDGNWYQIARRM
+576 
-588 YELDTLPGY
+588 
-597 NGDDSG
+597 
-603 NFGDNGHNDDSE
+603 
-615 EKSSYRLIYDYQDTT
+615 YDYQDTT

-925 EATVSSDGKK
+925 EATVSPDGKK

-1151 AATVFKAGKT
+1151 AATVFKAGKK

-1171 VLRKQASVAKLKP
+1171 VLRKQITVAKLKP
-1184 TISLTASSLKMKAGQ
+1184 TISPTASSLKMKAGQ
-1199 STTVFKA
+1199 STTAFKA
-1206 AGLAKGDYVTKVTS
+1206 AGLAKGDYVTRVTS

-1225 VKVSSVTKKGT
+1225 VKVSSVTKKGA

>member
-105 NQEAF
+105 NQEVF
-110 SDGSEAGESAEA
+110 NDGSEGGESAAA

-132 EGASGSQD
+132 EGASGGQD
-140 LLPNSH
+140 LLPNSR

-152 LVDTIGC
+152 LVDTIGY

-174 GNGVKMADVS
+174 GNGAKMADVS

-472 LPEKITDTSGNE
+472 LPEKITDANGNV
-484 INLEVG
+484 IIPKVG
-490 QQLDIAKDMKPQLVR
+490 QKVDIV
-505 YKDGKG
+505 
-511 DPIPVTGDNYK
+511 N
-522 IVISSWTDESTGTVY
+522 
-537 HDYDTDGWKWID
+537 
-549 VPGQEL
+549 
-555 PILERTSGYGTYFGL
+555 
-570 TAMEKS
+570 
-576 VDGNWYQIARRM
+576 N
-588 YELDTLPGY
+588 
-597 NGDDSG
+597 
-603 NFGDNGHNDDSE
+603 
-615 EKSSYRLIYDYQDTT
+615 
-630 GNGAMLPNSQMT
+630 
-642 ATTYLEDKTKD
+642 
-653 YQRVDD
+653 
-659 YKLEILE
+659 
-666 QSKLAD
+666 
-672 ISVSADGKKLVIK
+672 
-685 SGNKTGQGCCYI
+685 
-697 SVQIPDGKGGYRE
+697 
-710 AFRKDMWFSVSEY
+710 
-723 VILPEKITDTS
+723 
-734 GNEINLEVGQQLDI
+734 
-748 AKDMKPQLV
+748 MKPQLV

-925 EATVSSDGKK
+925 EATVSPDGKK

-1151 AATVFKAGKT
+1151 AATVFKAGKK

-1171 VLRKQASVAKLKP
+1171 VLRKQITVAKLKP

-1199 STTVFKA
+1199 STTAFKA
-1206 AGLAKGDYVTKVTS
+1206 AGLAKGDYVTRVTS

-1225 VKVSSVTKKGT
+1225 VKVSSVTKKGA

-1259 ASFKVTVQRGVV
+1259 ASFKVTVQRGAV

>member
-200 ARISATAFINGTEV
+200 ARIFATASINGTEV

-576 VDGNWYQIARRM
+576 
-588 YELDTLPGY
+588 
-597 NGDDSG
+597 
-603 NFGDNGHNDDSE
+603 
-615 EKSSYRLIYDYQDTT
+615 
-630 GNGAMLPNSQMT
+630 
-642 ATTYLEDKTKD
+642 
-653 YQRVDD
+653 
-659 YKLEILE
+659 
-666 QSKLAD
+666 
-672 ISVSADGKKLVIK
+672 
-685 SGNKTGQGCCYI
+685 
-697 SVQIPDGKGGYRE
+697 
-710 AFRKDMWFSVSEY
+710 
-723 VILPEKITDTS
+723 
-734 GNEINLEVGQQLDI
+734 
-748 AKDMKPQLV
+748 
-757 RYKDGKGDPI
+757 
-767 PVTGDNYKI
+767 
-776 VISSWTDE
+776 
-784 STGTVYHDYDTDG
+784 
-797 WKWIDVPG
+797 
-805 QELPILERTSGYGTY
+805 
-820 FGLTAMEKS
+820 

-850 NGDDSGNFGDSG
+850 NGDDSGNFG
-862 HDSDDSEEKSF
+862 DSDDSEEKSF

-925 EATVSSDGKK
+925 EATVSPDGKK

-1151 AATVFKAGKT
+1151 AATVFKAGKK

-1171 VLRKQASVAKLKP
+1171 VLRKQITVAKLKP
-1184 TISLTASSLKMKAGQ
+1184 TISLTTSSLKMKAGQ
-1199 STTVFKA
+1199 STTAFKA

-1329 LKKGNATITIR
+1329 LKKGTATITIR

>member
-200 ARISATAFINGTEV
+200 ARISATASINGTEV

-537 HDYDTDGWKWID
+537 HDYDTDGWKWTD

-603 NFGDNGHNDDSE
+603 NFG
-615 EKSSYRLIYDYQDTT
+615 
-630 GNGAMLPNSQMT
+630 
-642 ATTYLEDKTKD
+642 
-653 YQRVDD
+653 
-659 YKLEILE
+659 
-666 QSKLAD
+666 
-672 ISVSADGKKLVIK
+672 
-685 SGNKTGQGCCYI
+685 
-697 SVQIPDGKGGYRE
+697 
-710 AFRKDMWFSVSEY
+710 
-723 VILPEKITDTS
+723 
-734 GNEINLEVGQQLDI
+734 
-748 AKDMKPQLV
+748 
-757 RYKDGKGDPI
+757 
-767 PVTGDNYKI
+767 
-776 VISSWTDE
+776 
-784 STGTVYHDYDTDG
+784 
-797 WKWIDVPG
+797 
-805 QELPILERTSGYGTY
+805 
-820 FGLTAMEKS
+820 
-829 ADGNWHQI
+829 
-837 ARRMYELDTLPGY
+837 
-850 NGDDSGNFGDSG
+850 
-862 HDSDDSEEKSF
+862 DSDDSEEKSF

-925 EATVSSDGKK
+925 EATVSPDGKK

-1151 AATVFKAGKT
+1151 AATVFKAGKK

-1171 VLRKQASVAKLKP
+1171 VLRKQITVAKLKP
-1184 TISLTASSLKMKAGQ
+1184 TISLTTSSLKMKAGQ
-1199 STTVFKA
+1199 STTAFKA

-1329 LKKGNATITIR
+1329 LKKGTATITIR

>member
-45 SEEIVQENDA
+45 SEEIVQENGG

-87 AEEENTSE
+87 AEEENVSE

-110 SDGSEAGESAEA
+110 SDGSEAGGSAAA

-132 EGASGSQD
+132 EGASGGQD
-140 LLPNSH
+140 LLPNSR

-152 LVDTIGC
+152 LVDTIGY

-214 AKREFWVNISEY
+214 AKREFGVNISEY

-326 MERSENGDWHY
+326 MERLENGDWHY
-337 ITRHHYELTSLISN
+337 ITRHYYELNPLNNS

-445 VQIPDGKGGYREAF
+445 VQIPDGKGGYKEAF

-472 LPEKITDTSGNE
+472 LPEKITDANGNV
-484 INLEVG
+484 IIPEVG
-490 QQLDIAKDMKPQLVR
+490 QQVDIVNNMKPQLVR

-555 PILERTSGYGTYFGL
+555 PILERTSGYGT
-570 TAMEKS
+570 
-576 VDGNWYQIARRM
+576 
-588 YELDTLPGY
+588 
-597 NGDDSG
+597 
-603 NFGDNGHNDDSE
+603 H
-615 EKSSYRLIYDYQDTT
+615 
-630 GNGAMLPNSQMT
+630 
-642 ATTYLEDKTKD
+642 
-653 YQRVDD
+653 
-659 YKLEILE
+659 
-666 QSKLAD
+666 
-672 ISVSADGKKLVIK
+672 
-685 SGNKTGQGCCYI
+685 
-697 SVQIPDGKGGYRE
+697 
-710 AFRKDMWFSVSEY
+710 
-723 VILPEKITDTS
+723 
-734 GNEINLEVGQQLDI
+734 
-748 AKDMKPQLV
+748 
-757 RYKDGKGDPI
+757 
-767 PVTGDNYKI
+767 
-776 VISSWTDE
+776 
-784 STGTVYHDYDTDG
+784 
-797 WKWIDVPG
+797 
-805 QELPILERTSGYGTY
+805 

-837 ARRMYELDTLPGY
+837 ARRMYEVDTLPGY

-925 EATVSSDGKK
+925 EATVSPDGKK

-974 SEFMLL
+974 SEFMLI
-980 PENLTDK
+980 PDNLTDK

-1127 CTSCDGVRTV
+1127 CTSCDGIRTV
-1137 TLPAKHTAVKDAAV
+1137 TLPAKHTAVKDAAI
-1151 AATVFKAGKT
+1151 AATVFKAGKK

-1171 VLRKQASVAKLKP
+1171 VLRKQITVAKLKP

-1199 STTVFKA
+1199 STTAFKA

-1259 ASFKVTVQRGVV
+1259 ASFKVTVQRGAV

-1318 VTVTSGGVIKG
+1318 ATVTSGGVIKG
-1329 LKKGNATITIR
+1329 LKKGTATITIR
-1340 SGSKRTTCKVTV
+1340 SGSKRTTCKVKV

>member
-69 DDEELSLQ
+69 DEEELSLQ

-105 NQEAF
+105 NQEVF
-110 SDGSEAGESAEA
+110 NDGSEGGESAAA

-132 EGASGSQD
+132 EGASGGQD
-140 LLPNSH
+140 LLPNSR

-152 LVDTIGC
+152 LVDTIGY

-174 GNGVKMADVS
+174 GNGAKMADVS

-576 VDGNWYQIARRM
+576 
-588 YELDTLPGY
+588 
-597 NGDDSG
+597 
-603 NFGDNGHNDDSE
+603 
-615 EKSSYRLIYDYQDTT
+615 
-630 GNGAMLPNSQMT
+630 
-642 ATTYLEDKTKD
+642 
-653 YQRVDD
+653 
-659 YKLEILE
+659 
-666 QSKLAD
+666 
-672 ISVSADGKKLVIK
+672 
-685 SGNKTGQGCCYI
+685 
-697 SVQIPDGKGGYRE
+697 
-710 AFRKDMWFSVSEY
+710 
-723 VILPEKITDTS
+723 
-734 GNEINLEVGQQLDI
+734 
-748 AKDMKPQLV
+748 
-757 RYKDGKGDPI
+757 
-767 PVTGDNYKI
+767 
-776 VISSWTDE
+776 
-784 STGTVYHDYDTDG
+784 
-797 WKWIDVPG
+797 
-805 QELPILERTSGYGTY
+805 
-820 FGLTAMEKS
+820 

-925 EATVSSDGKK
+925 EATVSPDGKK

-1127 CTSCDGVRTV
+1127 CTSCDGIRTV
-1137 TLPAKHTAVKDAAV
+1137 TLPAKHTAVKDAAI
-1151 AATVFKAGKT
+1151 AATVFKAGKK

-1171 VLRKQASVAKLKP
+1171 VLRKQITVAKLKP

-1199 STTVFKA
+1199 STTAFKA
-1206 AGLAKGDYVTKVTS
+1206 AGLAKGDYVTRVTS

-1225 VKVSSVTKKGT
+1225 VKVSSVTKKGA

>member
-69 DDEELSLQ
+69 DEEELSLQ

-105 NQEAF
+105 NQEVF
-110 SDGSEAGESAEA
+110 NDGSEGGESAAA

-132 EGASGSQD
+132 EGASGGQD
-140 LLPNSH
+140 LLPNSR

-152 LVDTIGC
+152 LVDTIGY

-174 GNGVKMADVS
+174 GNGAKMADVS

-505 YKDGKG
+505 YKG
-511 DPIPVTGDNYK
+511 
-522 IVISSWTDESTGTVY
+522 
-537 HDYDTDGWKWID
+537 
-549 VPGQEL
+549 
-555 PILERTSGYGTYFGL
+555 
-570 TAMEKS
+570 
-576 VDGNWYQIARRM
+576 
-588 YELDTLPGY
+588 
-597 NGDDSG
+597 
-603 NFGDNGHNDDSE
+603 
-615 EKSSYRLIYDYQDTT
+615 
-630 GNGAMLPNSQMT
+630 
-642 ATTYLEDKTKD
+642 
-653 YQRVDD
+653 
-659 YKLEILE
+659 
-666 QSKLAD
+666 
-672 ISVSADGKKLVIK
+672 
-685 SGNKTGQGCCYI
+685 
-697 SVQIPDGKGGYRE
+697 
-710 AFRKDMWFSVSEY
+710 
-723 VILPEKITDTS
+723 
-734 GNEINLEVGQQLDI
+734 
-748 AKDMKPQLV
+748 
-757 RYKDGKGDPI
+757 GKGDPI

-925 EATVSSDGKK
+925 EATVSPDGKK

-1151 AATVFKAGKT
+1151 AATVFKAGKK

-1171 VLRKQASVAKLKP
+1171 VLRKQITVAKLKP

-1199 STTVFKA
+1199 STTAFKA
-1206 AGLAKGDYVTKVTS
+1206 AGLAKGDYVTRVTS

-1225 VKVSSVTKKGT
+1225 VKVSSVTKKGA

>member
-200 ARISATAFINGTEV
+200 ARISATASINGTEV

-384 NSQMTATTYLEDKT
+384 NSQMTAT
-398 KDYQRVDD
+398 
-406 YKLEILEQSKLAD
+406 I
-419 ISVSA
+419 
-424 DGKKLVIKSG
+424 
-434 NKTGQGCCYIS
+434 
-445 VQIPDGKGGYREAF
+445 
-459 RKDMWFSVSEYVI
+459 
-472 LPEKITDTSGNE
+472 
-484 INLEVG
+484 
-490 QQLDIAKDMKPQLVR
+490 
-505 YKDGKG
+505 
-511 DPIPVTGDNYK
+511 
-522 IVISSWTDESTGTVY
+522 
-537 HDYDTDGWKWID
+537 
-549 VPGQEL
+549 
-555 PILERTSGYGTYFGL
+555 
-570 TAMEKS
+570 
-576 VDGNWYQIARRM
+576 
-588 YELDTLPGY
+588 
-597 NGDDSG
+597 
-603 NFGDNGHNDDSE
+603 
-615 EKSSYRLIYDYQDTT
+615 
-630 GNGAMLPNSQMT
+630 
-642 ATTYLEDKTKD
+642 YLEDKTKD

-850 NGDDSGNFGDSG
+850 NGDDSGNFGDS
-862 HDSDDSEEKSF
+862 DDSEEKSF

-925 EATVSSDGKK
+925 EATVSPDGKK

-1151 AATVFKAGKT
+1151 AATVFKAGKK

-1171 VLRKQASVAKLKP
+1171 VLRKQITVAKLKP
-1184 TISLTASSLKMKAGQ
+1184 TISLTTSSLKMKAGQ
-1199 STTVFKA
+1199 STTAFKA

-1329 LKKGNATITIR
+1329 LKKGTATITIR

>member
-200 ARISATAFINGTEV
+200 ARISATASINGTEV

-472 LPEKITDTSGNE
+472 LPEKITDANGNV
-484 INLEVG
+484 IIPKVG
-490 QQLDIAKDMKPQLVR
+490 QQVDIV
-505 YKDGKG
+505 
-511 DPIPVTGDNYK
+511 N
-522 IVISSWTDESTGTVY
+522 
-537 HDYDTDGWKWID
+537 
-549 VPGQEL
+549 
-555 PILERTSGYGTYFGL
+555 
-570 TAMEKS
+570 
-576 VDGNWYQIARRM
+576 N
-588 YELDTLPGY
+588 
-597 NGDDSG
+597 
-603 NFGDNGHNDDSE
+603 
-615 EKSSYRLIYDYQDTT
+615 
-630 GNGAMLPNSQMT
+630 
-642 ATTYLEDKTKD
+642 
-653 YQRVDD
+653 
-659 YKLEILE
+659 
-666 QSKLAD
+666 
-672 ISVSADGKKLVIK
+672 
-685 SGNKTGQGCCYI
+685 
-697 SVQIPDGKGGYRE
+697 
-710 AFRKDMWFSVSEY
+710 
-723 VILPEKITDTS
+723 
-734 GNEINLEVGQQLDI
+734 
-748 AKDMKPQLV
+748 MKPQLV

-925 EATVSSDGKK
+925 EATVSPDGKK

-1071 TRLALSAMRKNKNGE
+1071 TRLALSAIRKNKNGE

-1151 AATVFKAGKT
+1151 AATVFKAGKK

-1171 VLRKQASVAKLKP
+1171 VLRKQITVAKLKP
-1184 TISLTASSLKMKAGQ
+1184 TISLTTSSLKMKAGQ
-1199 STTVFKA
+1199 STTAFKA

-1329 LKKGNATITIR
+1329 LKKGTATITIR

>member
-45 SEEIVQENDA
+45 SVQENDD

-60 EAASVPDLE
+60 EAASVPDLK

-95 TTELFGDNTE
+95 ITELFGDNTE
-105 NQEAF
+105 NQEVF
-110 SDGSEAGESAEA
+110 NDGSEGGESAAA

-132 EGASGSQD
+132 EGASGGQD
-140 LLPNSH
+140 LLPNSR

-152 LVDTIGC
+152 LVDTIGY

-174 GNGVKMADVS
+174 GNGAKMADVS

-603 NFGDNGHNDDSE
+603 NFGDN
-615 EKSSYRLIYDYQDTT
+615 
-630 GNGAMLPNSQMT
+630 
-642 ATTYLEDKTKD
+642 
-653 YQRVDD
+653 
-659 YKLEILE
+659 
-666 QSKLAD
+666 
-672 ISVSADGKKLVIK
+672 
-685 SGNKTGQGCCYI
+685 
-697 SVQIPDGKGGYRE
+697 
-710 AFRKDMWFSVSEY
+710 
-723 VILPEKITDTS
+723 
-734 GNEINLEVGQQLDI
+734 
-748 AKDMKPQLV
+748 
-757 RYKDGKGDPI
+757 
-767 PVTGDNYKI
+767 
-776 VISSWTDE
+776 
-784 STGTVYHDYDTDG
+784 
-797 WKWIDVPG
+797 
-805 QELPILERTSGYGTY
+805 
-820 FGLTAMEKS
+820 
-829 ADGNWHQI
+829 
-837 ARRMYELDTLPGY
+837 
-850 NGDDSGNFGDSG
+850 G

>member
-45 SEEIVQENDA
+45 SEEIVQENGG

-60 EAASVPDLE
+60 EVASVPDLE
-69 DDEELSLQ
+69 DEEELSLQ

-95 TTELFGDNTE
+95 TTELSGDNTE

-110 SDGSEAGESAEA
+110 SDGSEAGESAAA

-132 EGASGSQD
+132 EGASGGQD
-140 LLPNSH
+140 LLPNSR

-200 ARISATAFINGTEV
+200 ARISATASINGTEV

-576 VDGNWYQIARRM
+576 
-588 YELDTLPGY
+588 
-597 NGDDSG
+597 
-603 NFGDNGHNDDSE
+603 
-615 EKSSYRLIYDYQDTT
+615 
-630 GNGAMLPNSQMT
+630 
-642 ATTYLEDKTKD
+642 
-653 YQRVDD
+653 
-659 YKLEILE
+659 
-666 QSKLAD
+666 
-672 ISVSADGKKLVIK
+672 
-685 SGNKTGQGCCYI
+685 
-697 SVQIPDGKGGYRE
+697 
-710 AFRKDMWFSVSEY
+710 
-723 VILPEKITDTS
+723 
-734 GNEINLEVGQQLDI
+734 
-748 AKDMKPQLV
+748 
-757 RYKDGKGDPI
+757 
-767 PVTGDNYKI
+767 
-776 VISSWTDE
+776 
-784 STGTVYHDYDTDG
+784 
-797 WKWIDVPG
+797 
-805 QELPILERTSGYGTY
+805 
-820 FGLTAMEKS
+820 

-850 NGDDSGNFGDSG
+850 NGDDSGNFGDNG
-862 HDSDDSEEKSF
+862 HNHDSDDSEEKSF

-925 EATVSSDGKK
+925 EATVSPDGKK

-1151 AATVFKAGKT
+1151 AATVFKAGKK

-1171 VLRKQASVAKLKP
+1171 VLRKQITVAKLKP
-1184 TISLTASSLKMKAGQ
+1184 TISLTTSSLKMKAGQ
-1199 STTVFKA
+1199 STTAFKA

-1329 LKKGNATITIR
+1329 LKKGTATITIR

>member
-45 SEEIVQENDA
+45 SEEIVQENGG

-87 AEEENTSE
+87 AEEENVSE

-105 NQEAF
+105 NQEVF
-110 SDGSEAGESAEA
+110 SDGSEGGESAEA

-132 EGASGSQD
+132 EGASGGQD
-140 LLPNSH
+140 LLPNSR

-200 ARISATAFINGTEV
+200 ARISATASINGTEV

-472 LPEKITDTSGNE
+472 LPEKITDANGNV
-484 INLEVG
+484 IIPEVG
-490 QQLDIAKDMKPQLVR
+490 QQVDIV
-505 YKDGKG
+505 
-511 DPIPVTGDNYK
+511 N
-522 IVISSWTDESTGTVY
+522 
-537 HDYDTDGWKWID
+537 
-549 VPGQEL
+549 
-555 PILERTSGYGTYFGL
+555 
-570 TAMEKS
+570 
-576 VDGNWYQIARRM
+576 N
-588 YELDTLPGY
+588 
-597 NGDDSG
+597 
-603 NFGDNGHNDDSE
+603 
-615 EKSSYRLIYDYQDTT
+615 
-630 GNGAMLPNSQMT
+630 
-642 ATTYLEDKTKD
+642 
-653 YQRVDD
+653 
-659 YKLEILE
+659 
-666 QSKLAD
+666 
-672 ISVSADGKKLVIK
+672 
-685 SGNKTGQGCCYI
+685 
-697 SVQIPDGKGGYRE
+697 
-710 AFRKDMWFSVSEY
+710 
-723 VILPEKITDTS
+723 
-734 GNEINLEVGQQLDI
+734 
-748 AKDMKPQLV
+748 MKPQLV

-837 ARRMYELDTLPGY
+837 ARRMYEVDTLPGY

-925 EATVSSDGKK
+925 EATVSPDGKK

-1151 AATVFKAGKT
+1151 AATVFKAGKK

-1171 VLRKQASVAKLKP
+1171 VLRKQITVAKLKP

-1199 STTVFKA
+1199 STTAFKA
-1206 AGLAKGDYVTKVTS
+1206 AGLAKGDYVTRVTS

-1329 LKKGNATITIR
+1329 LKKGTATITIR

>member
-45 SEEIVQENDA
+45 SVQENDD

-60 EAASVPDLE
+60 EAASVPDLK

-95 TTELFGDNTE
+95 ITELFGDNTE
-105 NQEAF
+105 NQEVF
-110 SDGSEAGESAEA
+110 NDGSEGGESAAA

-132 EGASGSQD
+132 EGASGGQD
-140 LLPNSH
+140 LLPNSR

-152 LVDTIGC
+152 LVDTIGY

-174 GNGVKMADVS
+174 GNGAKMADVS

-370 YDYQDTTGNGAMLP
+370 
-384 NSQMTATTYLEDKT
+384 
-398 KDYQRVDD
+398 
-406 YKLEILEQSKLAD
+406 
-419 ISVSA
+419 
-424 DGKKLVIKSG
+424 
-434 NKTGQGCCYIS
+434 
-445 VQIPDGKGGYREAF
+445 
-459 RKDMWFSVSEYVI
+459 
-472 LPEKITDTSGNE
+472 
-484 INLEVG
+484 
-490 QQLDIAKDMKPQLVR
+490 
-505 YKDGKG
+505 
-511 DPIPVTGDNYK
+511 
-522 IVISSWTDESTGTVY
+522 
-537 HDYDTDGWKWID
+537 
-549 VPGQEL
+549 
-555 PILERTSGYGTYFGL
+555 
-570 TAMEKS
+570 
-576 VDGNWYQIARRM
+576 
-588 YELDTLPGY
+588 
-597 NGDDSG
+597 
-603 NFGDNGHNDDSE
+603 
-615 EKSSYRLIYDYQDTT
+615 YDYQDTT

-1199 STTVFKA
+1199 STTAFKA

>member
-30 ELTADTGQETAETEE
+30 KLTADTGQETAETEE
-45 SEEIVQENDA
+45 SEEIVQENGG

-60 EAASVPDLE
+60 EVASVPDLE
-69 DDEELSLQ
+69 DEEELSLQ

-95 TTELFGDNTE
+95 TTELSGDNTE

-110 SDGSEAGESAEA
+110 SDGSEAGESAAA

-132 EGASGSQD
+132 EGASGGQD
-140 LLPNSH
+140 LLPNSR

-200 ARISATAFINGTEV
+200 ARISATASINGTEV

-576 VDGNWYQIARRM
+576 
-588 YELDTLPGY
+588 
-597 NGDDSG
+597 
-603 NFGDNGHNDDSE
+603 
-615 EKSSYRLIYDYQDTT
+615 
-630 GNGAMLPNSQMT
+630 
-642 ATTYLEDKTKD
+642 
-653 YQRVDD
+653 
-659 YKLEILE
+659 
-666 QSKLAD
+666 
-672 ISVSADGKKLVIK
+672 
-685 SGNKTGQGCCYI
+685 
-697 SVQIPDGKGGYRE
+697 
-710 AFRKDMWFSVSEY
+710 
-723 VILPEKITDTS
+723 
-734 GNEINLEVGQQLDI
+734 
-748 AKDMKPQLV
+748 
-757 RYKDGKGDPI
+757 
-767 PVTGDNYKI
+767 
-776 VISSWTDE
+776 
-784 STGTVYHDYDTDG
+784 
-797 WKWIDVPG
+797 
-805 QELPILERTSGYGTY
+805 
-820 FGLTAMEKS
+820 

-925 EATVSSDGKK
+925 EATVSPDGKK

-1151 AATVFKAGKT
+1151 AATVFKAGKK

-1171 VLRKQASVAKLKP
+1171 VLRKQITVAKLKP

-1199 STTVFKA
+1199 STTAFKA
-1206 AGLAKGDYVTKVTS
+1206 AGLAKGDYVTRVTS

-1225 VKVSSVTKKGT
+1225 VKVSSVTKKGA

>member
-45 SEEIVQENDA
+45 SEEIVQENGG

-87 AEEENTSE
+87 AEEENVSE

-105 NQEAF
+105 NQEVF
-110 SDGSEAGESAEA
+110 SDGSEGGESAEA

-132 EGASGSQD
+132 EGASGGQD
-140 LLPNSH
+140 LLPNSR

-152 LVDTIGC
+152 LVDTSGY

-214 AKREFWVNISEY
+214 AKREFGVNISEY

-266 GDPIPLTGDNYKIVM
+266 GDPIPVTGDNYKIVM
-281 SQTGPGGEEFRD
+281 SQTGPGGEELRD

-326 MERSENGDWHY
+326 MERLENGDWHY
-337 ITRHHYELTSLISN
+337 ITRHHYELNPLNNS

-362 EKSSYRLV
+362 EKSSYRLI
-370 YDYQDTTGNGAMLP
+370 YDYQDTTGNEAMLP

-472 LPEKITDTSGNE
+472 LPEKITDANGNV
-484 INLEVG
+484 IIPEVG
-490 QQLDIAKDMKPQLVR
+490 QQVDIV
-505 YKDGKG
+505 
-511 DPIPVTGDNYK
+511 N
-522 IVISSWTDESTGTVY
+522 
-537 HDYDTDGWKWID
+537 
-549 VPGQEL
+549 
-555 PILERTSGYGTYFGL
+555 
-570 TAMEKS
+570 
-576 VDGNWYQIARRM
+576 N
-588 YELDTLPGY
+588 
-597 NGDDSG
+597 
-603 NFGDNGHNDDSE
+603 
-615 EKSSYRLIYDYQDTT
+615 
-630 GNGAMLPNSQMT
+630 
-642 ATTYLEDKTKD
+642 
-653 YQRVDD
+653 
-659 YKLEILE
+659 
-666 QSKLAD
+666 
-672 ISVSADGKKLVIK
+672 
-685 SGNKTGQGCCYI
+685 
-697 SVQIPDGKGGYRE
+697 
-710 AFRKDMWFSVSEY
+710 
-723 VILPEKITDTS
+723 
-734 GNEINLEVGQQLDI
+734 
-748 AKDMKPQLV
+748 MKPQLV

-829 ADGNWHQI
+829 ADGNWYQI

-925 EATVSSDGKK
+925 EATVSPDGKK

-974 SEFMLL
+974 SEFMLI
-980 PENLTDK
+980 PDNLTDK

-1127 CTSCDGVRTV
+1127 CTSCDGIRTV
-1137 TLPAKHTAVKDAAV
+1137 TLPAKHTAVKDAAI
-1151 AATVFKAGKT
+1151 AATVFKAGKK

-1171 VLRKQASVAKLKP
+1171 VLRKQITVAKLKP

-1199 STTVFKA
+1199 STTAFKA

-1259 ASFKVTVQRGVV
+1259 ASFKVTVQRGAV

-1318 VTVTSGGVIKG
+1318 ATVTSGGVIKG
-1329 LKKGNATITIR
+1329 LKKGTATITIR